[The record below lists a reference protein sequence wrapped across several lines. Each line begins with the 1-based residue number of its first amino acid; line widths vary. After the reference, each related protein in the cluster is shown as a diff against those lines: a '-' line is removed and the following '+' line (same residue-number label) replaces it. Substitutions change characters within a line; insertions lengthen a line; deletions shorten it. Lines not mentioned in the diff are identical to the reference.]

1 MIKVEAGSLAAVKE
15 EEIAFAVVG
24 MGGFEE
30 KGIGA
35 SERVKTTVFVIH
47 ANDRFSRTYADK
59 VDAYNKAFA
68 CDCIPELK
76 ALEDFR
82 KEACKLVC
90 SADADLRQVGHN
102 AFTITWRRVVIR

>member
-1 MIKVEAGSLAAVKE
+1 MIKVEAGSLATVKE

-30 KGIGA
+30 KGIGP

-47 ANDRFSRTYADK
+47 ANDCFTSTYEDK

-68 CDCIPELK
+68 CDCIPELN
-76 ALEDFR
+76 ALDDFR

-90 SADADLRQVGHN
+90 SADADLRQVGNN

>member
-1 MIKVEAGSLAAVKE
+1 MIKVEAGSLAAVEK
-15 EEIAFAVVG
+15 EIAFAVVG

-30 KGIGA
+30 KGIGT
-35 SERVKTTVFVIH
+35 SECVKTTVFVIH
-47 ANDRFSRTYADK
+47 ANDRFTETYADK

-82 KEACKLVC
+82 KEVCKLVC